1 MCIHYGLASMYHIR
15 LVITEFYDMLMLQNA
30 QMHQLFM
37 QQMLTQGLQTPKH
50 EPQTL
55 VIEQASQPQPFIP
68 PQPQYITVGLQNSV

>member
-1 MCIHYGLASMYHIR
+1 MYTLWYHIR

-68 PQPQYITVGLQNSV
+68 PQPQYITVGL